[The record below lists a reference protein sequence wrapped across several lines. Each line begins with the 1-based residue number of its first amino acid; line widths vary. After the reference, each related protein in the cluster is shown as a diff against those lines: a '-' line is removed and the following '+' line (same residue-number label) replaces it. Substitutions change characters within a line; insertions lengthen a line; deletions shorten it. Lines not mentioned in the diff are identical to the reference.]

1 MLTWGP
7 PGTDRLIGTRE
18 GLRRLIEVFGVD
30 ARVLDVLM
38 ILKVARGR
46 VH

>member
-1 MLTWGP
+1 MI
-7 PGTDRLIGTRE
+7 LIGTRE
-18 GLRRLIEVFGVD
+18 GLRRLIEIFGPD
-30 ARVLDVLM
+30 ARVLDVAT